1 METNTAKWWTTKVLL
16 TLLALVTV
24 HPVATAAGPDSSAAG
39 LAADSAAAF
48 GTTPADSLM
57 PRPLAADSVAPCTAD
72 TDGADAVIAALR
84 DSIGRLN
91 RTLASRTAADVPAG
105 PDSIYRERTRRY
117 NRFWTHLVPRQFS
130 VQFAGSI
137 GLYSLGVGWHYGRRE
152 QWETDLLWG
161 YVPKKHGS
169 ENHQTL
175 TIKQRFIPWEIYLGN
190 HRRWSFTPLTTGAFV
205 NYIYGEGFWK
215 SEPSR
220 YTKGYYGFGTSV
232 RFHVFVGQRWEYH
245 IPRRLQ
251 RIHRSVSFYYELS
264 TCDLYVVSAIPNRRV
279 GLTDI
284 LSLCAGIRWDI
295 F

>member
-1 METNTAKWWTTKVLL
+1 MEKNTAKWWTTKVLL
-16 TLLALVTV
+16 ALLALATV
-24 HPVATAAGPDSSAAG
+24 RPAASASRLPADS
-39 LAADSAAAF
+39 LAADSLAAF
-48 GTTPADSLM
+48 GTT
-57 PRPLAADSVAPCTAD
+57 AADSVMPRLVAADSLAPCTAE
-72 TDGADAVIAALR
+72 TDGSAATIAALQ
-84 DSIGRLN
+84 DSIDRLN
-91 RTLASRTAADVPAG
+91 RALAAQTSVAAG

-137 GLYSLGVGWHYGRRE
+137 GLYSLGVGWHYGSRE

-161 YVPKKHGS
+161 YVPKKNGS

-175 TIKQRFIPWEIYLGN
+175 TIKQRFIPWEIYLGH
-190 HRRWSFTPLTTGAFV
+190 HRRWSFSPLTTGAFV

-215 SEPSR
+215 TEPSR

-245 IPRRLQ
+245 IPRRYQ

-264 TCDLYVVSAIPNRRV
+264 TCDLYVISAIPNKRV